1 MDDQEL
7 QKRLAQFAVQATRE
21 GTYYKVAGR
30 WLQSN
35 WDGSAI
41 TNFLEDLTVEI
52 AQAVIKD
59 VEQYLLRK
67 HP

>member
-21 GTYYKVAGR
+21 GSHFGVAR
-30 WLQSN
+30 RRTQDN
-35 WDGSAI
+35 WDGSDI
-41 TNFLEDLTVEI
+41 MIEDLAVEI